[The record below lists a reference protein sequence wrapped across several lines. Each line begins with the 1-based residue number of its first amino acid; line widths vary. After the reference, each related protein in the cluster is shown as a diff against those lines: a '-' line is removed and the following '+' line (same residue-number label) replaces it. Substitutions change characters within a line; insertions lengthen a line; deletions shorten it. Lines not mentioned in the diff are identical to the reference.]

1 MKLFSSEIDASQIRE
16 GEYEFW
22 CGKSMQ
28 AEVPP
33 LMTLLKGLHQNKQIR
48 VILRPDET
56 SEAHWLGDG
65 LSIKPRKFLNDSVAE
80 LVIYTSGTTGCPKPV
95 AKTNFGEYVKNKRGR
110 GTPSDTWLLTYNPYR
125 WAGIS
130 LLTHVIRHGCSIVVP
145 KSLDVIDVINSAHFA
160 THISFTP
167 TLFRKMLLQVPQES
181 WKELSIQQITFGGE
195 MATQGILDSAKQIFP
210 DAAITHTYASTEF
223 GDICSASDGKEG
235 FDVRKMADYSFDSE
249 GELFIGGKPTGDLWR
264 KVGDR
269 LFFAGRREGLVNIG
283 GNKIALHVV
292 EEAALSV
299 PGILHAVAGSVAS
312 SLMGQ
317 VVTLDYVG
325 DIEPRELQKELRL
338 KLPKFACPASL
349 KKLSDVEITSTG
361 KAKR

>member
-1 MKLFSSEIDASQIRE
+1 MKLIPSDIDTSQIQE

-22 CGKSMQ
+22 CGKNMQ

-33 LMTLLKGLHQNKQIR
+33 LMALLKGLSLGKSLR
-48 VILRPDET
+48 VILHPEET
-56 SEAHWLGDG
+56 IESRWLGAG
-65 LSIKPRKFLNDSVAE
+65 LSFSPRQIREDSIAE
-80 LVIYTSGTTGCPKPV
+80 LVVFTSGTTGLPKPII
-95 AKTNFGEYVKNKRGR
+95 KTNFTHYVKNKRGR

-130 LLTHVIRHGCSIVVP
+130 LLTHVLRHECSVVVP
-145 KSLDVIDVINSAHFA
+145 KSLNVADIIHSAQAA
-160 THISFTP
+160 THISLTP
-167 TLFRKMLLQVPQES
+167 TLFRKMLLQVSRDS
-181 WKELSIQQITFGGE
+181 WNKLSIQQVTFGGE
-195 MATQGILDSAKQIFP
+195 MATQGILDSARQIFP

-249 GELFIGGKPTGDLWR
+249 GELFIGGKPTGDFWR
-264 KVGDR
+264 REGER
-269 LFFAGRREGLVNIG
+269 LFFAGRREGLINIG

-299 PGILHAVAGSVAS
+299 QGILHAVAGSVAS
-312 SLMGQ
+312 PLMGQ

-325 DIEPRELQKELRL
+325 DIEPRELQQELRL
-338 KLPKFACPASL
+338 KLPKFACPASMN
-349 KKLSDVEITSTG
+349 KLSDIEITSTG